1 MARASRAACVALL
14 AAAAACSLAR
24 PTCALRLPQP
34 PLLRARAA
42 LAPPPPPEACTPA
55 LAAALRAARHALALA
70 AVAVALQ
77 ASALAAD
84 PAPGTVSGFADYSSK
99 GGVMKADPSCFF
111 DKCGAQT
118 KDCFSNPSCLKGI
131 TCLGNCR
138 AEQLCATR
146 CFARFGSEKLNAWL
160 SCTLEEQK
168 CVTTGA
174 TVDNSAF
181 YEAAP
186 PRLRTFTPSDLEGRW
201 YKVRG
206 YNAKYDCYPCQV
218 NEFSRTPAGLDN
230 RILFRV
236 LKEDASGFWQND
248 FVEHMKD
255 EPGPQGKASMT
266 VEGKMFGLTFN
277 EQWYILGESD
287 GAGAL
292 PAYRLVAY
300 KGDTQQGPYEGAFVY
315 TRTAD
320 AIERSP
326 ALKAAIDDAAR
337 AAGLD
342 PTLWCVIDNACP
354 AAGGTVA
361 GAGSVEGAKEKLEWK
376 DIFELAE
383 WFRPGTLAK
392 PADFDPSKM

>member
-1 MARASRAACVALL
+1 MRRSPVTSLALLVAAACVL
-14 AAAAACSLAR
+14 APAAH
-24 PTCALRLPQP
+24 ALRAPQP
-34 PLLRARAA
+34 RLRTSAQ
-42 LAPPPPPEACTPA
+42 APPPAPA
-55 LAAALRAARHALALA
+55 VRVKSALRNVRHALTVA
-70 AVAVALQ
+70 AVVVTMHMGAV
-77 ASALAAD
+77 SATD
-84 PAPGTVSGFADYSSK
+84 VAPGGVSGFADFSSK

-174 TVDNSAF
+174 TIDNSAF

-186 PRLRTFTPSDLEGRW
+186 PKLRSFKPSDLQGRW

-206 YNAKYDCYPCQV
+206 YNAKYDCYPCQI
-218 NEFSRTPAGLDN
+218 NEFSRTAEGMDN

-236 LKEDASGFWQND
+236 LKEDGSGFWQND
-248 FVEHMKD
+248 FVEHMRD
-255 EPGPQGKASMT
+255 EAGPQGKASMT

-287 GAGAL
+287 GANGIA
-292 PAYRLVAY
+292 PYRLVAY

-315 TRTAD
+315 TQQAD
-320 AIERSP
+320 AIEKSP
-326 ALKAAIDDAAR
+326 ALKEAIDEAAR

-342 PTLWCVIDNACP
+342 PAQWCVIDNACP
-354 AAGGTVA
+354 AAGGTAA
-361 GAGSVEGAKEKLEWK
+361 GAGSKEGAKEKLEWK
-376 DIFELAE
+376 DIFELTE
-383 WFRPGTLAK
+383 WFRPGTLSKQAN
-392 PADFDPSKM
+392 FDPSKM

>member
-1 MARASRAACVALL
+1 MRRGRGSPAAWFALL
-14 AAAAACSLAR
+14 VA
-24 PTCALRLPQP
+24 CALVP
-34 PLLRARAA
+34 PSH
-42 LAPPPPPEACTPA
+42 
-55 LAAALRAARHALALA
+55 ALRAPQPRLRAAAPSQPAASASARVASALRDAKRALA
-70 AVAVALQ
+70 AVAVVALMH
-77 ASALAAD
+77 AGAAGAAE
-84 PAPGTVSGFADYSSK
+84 APPGSVSGFADYSSK

-174 TVDNSAF
+174 AVDNSAF

-186 PRLRTFTPSDLEGRW
+186 PRMRAFRPSDLEGRW

-206 YNAKYDCYPCQV
+206 FNAKYDCYPCQV
-218 NEFSRTPAGLDN
+218 NEFSPTANNGLDN

-236 LKEDASGFWQND
+236 PKEGGGGFWQND

-277 EQWYILGESD
+277 EQWYVLGESD
-287 GAGAL
+287 GSGGV

-315 TRTAD
+315 TKEAS
-320 AIERSP
+320 AIEGSP
-326 ALKAAIDDAAR
+326 ALARAIDAAAR

-342 PTLWCVIDNACP
+342 PSLWCVIDNACP

-361 GAGSVEGAKEKLEWK
+361 GAGSAEGAKEKLEWK
-376 DIFELAE
+376 DLFELTE
-383 WFRPGTLAK
+383 WFRPGTLSK
-392 PADFDPSKM
+392 PANFDPSKM